1 MDFERQT
8 HCLNCQA
15 PLDTPFCGQ
24 CSQEKV
30 RRIQFSELFRLIQE
44 GILELRSPFL
54 QLMWG
59 MTTQPIATIKGY
71 LNGERTKYFNPIKYA
86 FLIFTALLILL
97 ALFDI
102 TFIPPEAL
110 LDSDNDQQFQSIFN
124 EYLSSTL
131 LYQSFLLP
139 FFSALGAK
147 LALRKKTFNVA
158 ELYIA
163 HLLLSTQLAIVSAPF
178 YFAELHFTQIFSF
191 VSIAITLFFT
201 TWMSL
206 LLRKSNGSSIKD
218 GALIVLCVTF
228 SQLLAIIL
236 LSILL
241 AAFAGFQVTQ
251 LEQIQT
257 GS

>member
-1 MDFERQT
+1 MEFENQT
-8 HCLNCQA
+8 HCLNCHA
-15 PLDTPFCGQ
+15 PLNTPFCGQ
-24 CSQEKV
+24 CGQEKV

-59 MTTQPIATIKGY
+59 MSTQPIATIKGY

-86 FLIFTALLILL
+86 FFIFTALLILL

-102 TFIPPEAL
+102 PVIPPNAL
-110 LDSDNDQQFQSIFN
+110 PDSEHNQQFRSILN
-124 EYLSSTL
+124 DYVSSTL
-131 LYQSFLLP
+131 LYQYFLLP

-178 YFAELHFTQIFSF
+178 YFAELHFTQTFSF

-206 LLRKSNGSSIKD
+206 LLRKSKENSIKD
-218 GALIVLCVTF
+218 GALILLCVTL

-241 AAFAGFQVTQ
+241 AAFTGFQVAQ
-251 LEQIQT
+251 LEQLQA